1 MVATPTNGEIERL
14 EKRLA
19 ALEGRVSSL
28 EGKTASQPSKASH
41 TKADEHLDLS
51 GGIRLLVEGGFLDT
65 PKSRKDVF
73 EELKRLGYFHR
84 KEAVST
90 ALSRDWMKRK
100 RILTRVPTV
109 DGKGW
114 LYVKKK

>member
-1 MVATPTNGEIERL
+1 MATTPNGEIERL
-14 EKRLA
+14 EKRLT
-19 ALEGRVSSL
+19 ALEGRMTSL
-28 EGKTASQPSKASH
+28 EGKAASQPRETSS

-65 PKSRKDVF
+65 PRSRKDVY

-90 ALSRDWMKRK
+90 ALGRDWMKRK
-100 RILTRVPTV
+100 RVLTRVPKAE
-109 DGKGW
+109 GKGW